1 MKNQKIA
8 LITGA
13 NRGIGL
19 EISKQPAEKGY
30 TVLLGIRDPKT
41 GKKTEEQ
48 FKSNKLDAHFVELD
62 TSKNESINKAC
73 DFIKKEY
80 GKLDV
85 LVNNAGIFIDSPEDR
100 SAVSAFKTDPK
111 IITETFETNTIGPF
125 LLCQKLIPLMQK
137 NKYGRVVN
145 ISSGMGQ
152 LSEMNGAYVGYR
164 LSKTALNA
172 VTRIFADE
180 TEGQN
185 ILVNSVCPG
194 WVKTDMGGP
203 QAERP
208 ITKGAETPV
217 WLATLPDNG
226 PTGKFF
232 RDKEE
237 IDW

>member
-1 MKNQKIA
+1 MQTQKIA
-8 LITGA
+8 LVTGA

-19 EISKQPAEKGY
+19 EISLQLAAKGY
-30 TVLLGIRDPKT
+30 TLLLGVRDPKI

-48 FKSNKLDAHFVELD
+48 FKSKSLDAHFVQLD
-62 TSKNESINKAC
+62 VSKTESITQAC
-73 DFIKKEY
+73 EFIKKEY
-80 GKLDV
+80 GRLDV

-100 SAVSAFKTDPK
+100 SPVSAFQTDPK
-111 IITETFETNTIGPF
+111 AITDTYTTNTLGPF

-145 ISSGMGQ
+145 ISSGLGQ
-152 LSEMNGAYVGYR
+152 LSEMGGAYVGYR

-180 TEGQN
+180 SEGDN
-185 ILVNSVCPG
+185 VLVNSVCPG

-203 QAERP
+203 EAERP
-208 ITKGAETPV
+208 IAQGAETPV
-217 WLATLPDNG
+217 WLATLPDGG

-237 IDW
+237 IAW